1 MTRPPLN
8 PQAFTS
14 SLRARATNTSKTT
27 GIPTRE
33 LLERYYH
40 RRLLARVFHTDGEGW
55 VLKGGQALLVRWPK
69 ARYSTD
75 VDLLHTVEEATIDD
89 AVAALITAVST
100 ELDDYLRFDHH
111 DTSRESAGNR
121 PSRKVRFRVMF
132 GLRQLTMVSVD
143 VVVAGLAP
151 QGDLLVE
158 QLVAPFTVDS
168 SPWPMIRMWPLED
181 HVADKI
187 AAMYE
192 RHGERLRPST
202 RFKDLV
208 DLMLI
213 ANNSTMDGAITHA
226 ALRTEVLR
234 RQTAGTHLV
243 LPDAFAVPDP
253 AWSAGYRAE
262 AAKAHELPDDLRTL
276 DSATPLADAFITPL
290 LGQEAP
296 QGMWQCANRAWDP
309 TADEA
314 APVSQG

>member
-14 SLRARATNTSKTT
+14 SLRARATNTSRST

-40 RRLLARVFHTDGEGW
+40 RRLLARVFHADGDGW

-75 VDLLHTVEEATIDD
+75 VDLLHTVEEASIDD
-89 AVAALITAVST
+89 AVAALITAVSA
-100 ELDDYLRFDHH
+100 ELDDHLRYDHH

-132 GLRQLTMVSVD
+132 GLRQLTTVSVD
-143 VVVAGLAP
+143 VVVAGLHP
-151 QGDLLVE
+151 HGDLLVE
-158 QLVAPFTVDS
+158 QLAAPFTVDS
-168 SPWPMIRMWPLED
+168 GPWPMIRMWPLED
-181 HVADKI
+181 HVADKV

-213 ANNSTMDGAITHA
+213 AHNSTMDGQVTHA
-226 ALRTEVLR
+226 ALHTEVLR
-234 RQTAGTHLV
+234 RRSAGTHLV
-243 LPDAFAVPDP
+243 LPEAFTVPDP
-253 AWSAGYRAE
+253 SWSTGYRAE
-262 AAKAHELPDDLRTL
+262 AAKAHELPADLRTL
-276 DSATPLADAFITPL
+276 DGATPLADTFITPL
-290 LGQEAP
+290 LGKEGPPGTWRFDRHEWALTP
-296 QGMWQCANRAWDP
+296 P
-309 TADEA
+309 TD
-314 APVSQG
+314 